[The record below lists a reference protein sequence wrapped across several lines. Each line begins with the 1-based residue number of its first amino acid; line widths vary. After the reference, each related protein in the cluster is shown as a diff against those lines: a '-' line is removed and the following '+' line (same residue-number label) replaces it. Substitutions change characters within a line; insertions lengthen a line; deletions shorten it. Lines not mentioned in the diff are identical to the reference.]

1 MGFVNGPRKPL
12 AGEAIQVSEQI
23 AAKKADKKA
32 RGRVLQVMIDP
43 PLRTKN
49 VLVEASR
56 DTGLVLS
63 SFVLL
68 SAIERAANLR
78 GCRIEDQIP
87 ASELESYRTHRFG
100 PKAEAA
106 TLANGFGKRG

>member
-1 MGFVNGPRKPL
+1 MKAVPG
-12 AGEAIQVSEQI
+12 I
-23 AAKKADKKA
+23 AAKKAGKKA

-43 PLRTKN
+43 PLRTKK

-68 SAIERAANLR
+68 SAIEKAANLR
-78 GCRIEDQIP
+78 GCRIED
-87 ASELESYRTHRFG
+87 
-100 PKAEAA
+100 
-106 TLANGFGKRG
+106 

>member
-1 MGFVNGPRKPL
+1 MKAVPG
-12 AGEAIQVSEQI
+12 I
-23 AAKKADKKA
+23 AAKKAGKKA

-43 PLRTKN
+43 PLRTKK

-68 SAIERAANLR
+68 SAIEKAANLR
-78 GCRIEDQIP
+78 GCRIEDLIP

-106 TLANGFGKRG
+106 TSANGFGKRG